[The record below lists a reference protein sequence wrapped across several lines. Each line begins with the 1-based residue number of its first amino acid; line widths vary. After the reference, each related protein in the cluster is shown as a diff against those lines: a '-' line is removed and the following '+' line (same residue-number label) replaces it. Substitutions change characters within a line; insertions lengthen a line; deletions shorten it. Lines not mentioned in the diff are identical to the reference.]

1 MKRKRIA
8 IITAFAAAS
17 ITFGSLMATIGH
29 HRFNRHC
36 HSHAMLCSQTNA
48 QQQHNAHH

>member
-8 IITAFAAAS
+8 IITAVAAAS

-29 HRFNRHC
+29 HRYGHC
-36 HSHAMLCSQTNA
+36 HSHAMHCSDTNM
-48 QQQHNAHH
+48 QHHHARH